1 MEIKKQD
8 LNEWQATLVEI
19 KERLDD
25 LYATLE
31 NRLDVNNEAKELVQ
45 IQHWEVLSHL
55 TQPFM
60 NLDQIQS
67 RIDYMVQ
74 YIEGLMSRPEEKQ
87 QPHLTVRKSTK
98 EMN

>member
-8 LNEWQATLVEI
+8 LNEWQATLVELKGRI
-19 KERLDD
+19 DD

-31 NRLDVNNEAKELVQ
+31 HRLDVNNEAKELVQ

-60 NLDQIQS
+60 SLDQIHSQ
-67 RIDYMVQ
+67 IAYLA
-74 YIEGLMSRPEEKQ
+74 GLMSEAEEKQ
-87 QPHLTVRKSTK
+87 QPHLTVHKSTK